1 MLKFTVVRYLVGLEV
16 IQEKAKPKTNLFP
29 MNTMQE
35 AQQATPG
42 L

>member
-16 IQEKAKPKTNLFP
+16 IQEKVKPKTNLFL
-29 MNTMQE
+29 MNTMQKE
-35 AQQATPG
+35 QQATPG